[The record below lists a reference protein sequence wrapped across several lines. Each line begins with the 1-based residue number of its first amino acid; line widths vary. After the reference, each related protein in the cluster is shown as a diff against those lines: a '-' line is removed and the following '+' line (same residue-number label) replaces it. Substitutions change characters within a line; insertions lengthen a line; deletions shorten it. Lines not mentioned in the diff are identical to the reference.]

1 MPFRTAAA
9 LGLLLAL
16 PAAAQ
21 DAPAPAPTPAPTEGE
36 APMIA
41 EIKTAE
47 GQSLGTATAVATPSG
62 LMLVTLELQG
72 VPAGIRAVH
81 VHETGKCSPPDFESA
96 GGHIAGN
103 KEHGVMAANG
113 PHPGDLPNIHIP
125 ESGALTVEYFVAGL
139 TTDLMADEDGSAII
153 IHEHPDDYV
162 SQPTGNAGG
171 RIGCGTFAQ
180 AN

>member
-9 LGLLLAL
+9 VSLMMAL

-21 DAPAPAPTPAPTEGE
+21 NAPAPEAN

-47 GQSLGTATAVATPSG
+47 GESRGTATLVATPSG
-62 LMLVTLELQG
+62 MMLVTLELKD
-72 VPAGIRAVH
+72 VPAGIHGAHIHAVG
-81 VHETGKCSPPDFESA
+81 ECSPPDFESA
-96 GGHIAGN
+96 GGHLAGD

-113 PHPGDLPNIHIP
+113 PHPGDLPNIHVP
-125 ESGALTVEYFVAGL
+125 EDGALTVEYFTAGL
-139 TTDLMADEDGSAII
+139 TEEMLADEDGSAII

-162 SQPTGNAGG
+162 GQPSGHAGG
-171 RIGCGTFAQ
+171 RIGCGTFAR
-180 AN
+180 AS

>member
-9 LGLLLAL
+9 LGLLMAL

-21 DAPAPAPTPAPTEGE
+21 DSAAPAAAPGQGE
-36 APMIA
+36 TPMIA

-62 LMLVTLELQG
+62 MMLVTLELAG
-72 VPAGIRAVH
+72 VPAGIHGAH
-81 VHETGKCSPPDFESA
+81 VHETGECTPPDFESA
-96 GGHIAGN
+96 GGHLAGD
-103 KEHGVMAANG
+103 KDHGVMAENG
-113 PHPGDLPNIHIP
+113 PHPGDLPNIHVP
-125 ESGALTVEYFVAGL
+125 DRGTLTVEHFAAGL
-139 TTDLMADEDGSAII
+139 TPELMADEDGSAII
-153 IHEHPDDYV
+153 IHEQPDDYV
-162 SQPTGNAGG
+162 GQPSGHAGG

>member
-1 MPFRTAAA
+1 MPLRTAAA
-9 LGLLLAL
+9 LGLLLAF

-21 DAPAPAPTPAPTEGE
+21 DTAAPAAPTEGQ

-62 LMLVTLELQG
+62 VMLVTLELQG
-72 VPAGIRAVH
+72 VPAGVHGAH
-81 VHETGKCSPPDFESA
+81 VHETGDCAPPDFESA
-96 GGHIAGN
+96 GGHLAGD
-103 KEHGVMAANG
+103 KEHGIMAANG
-113 PHPGDLPNIHIP
+113 PHPGDLPNIHVP
-125 ESGALTVEYFVAGL
+125 ESGALMVEHFAAGL
-139 TTDLMADEDGSAII
+139 TPDLMADEDGSAII
-153 IHEHPDDYV
+153 IHEQSDDYV
-162 SQPTGNAGG
+162 GQPSGHAGG